1 MSARLTWL
9 SLRLVA
15 LAGAS
20 LVAVS
25 AVACAAPPAESDDDV
40 GQEESEQTST
50 PPAWYR
56 VRAAEGDALAVE
68 PVAGGSM
75 RCAAGDESPR
85 CAVSFVDVKRAGIAT
100 DVGDEARARIGSLA
114 KEDAVM
120 ILGRPSVR
128 TYGQGEQATRSLRL
142 LATKVYE
149 NVARASMDGELYE
162 ITKLPAPTP
171 CRLTRS
177 IPSPRGVLAA
187 PLLEAFDGTCAH
199 QARKIATSA
208 IFEIDTPDWRTDNG
222 PLAAPVVAGLDE
234 DLAQGSSVVV
244 VGRLVGSDGP
254 VSRPRPAQVWRDMKR
269 SLSR

>member
-1 MSARLTWL
+1 MSTRLTWP
-9 SLRLVA
+9 SLRLLA

-25 AVACAAPPAESDDDV
+25 AAACAAPPAEGDEDV

-56 VRAAEGDALAVE
+56 VRVAEGDTLAVE
-68 PVAGGSM
+68 PVSGGTM

-85 CAVSFVDVKRAGIAT
+85 CAVSFVDVRRAGIGPEI
-100 DVGDEARARIGSLA
+100 GDEARARIGSLA
-114 KEDAVM
+114 KDDAVM
-120 ILGRPSVR
+120 VLGRPSVR

-142 LATKVYE
+142 LATRIYE
-149 NVARASMDGELYE
+149 NVARASMDGDLYE
-162 ITKLPAPTP
+162 ITRLETPTP
-171 CRLTRS
+171 CRLTRM

-199 QARKIATSA
+199 QARKIATSDT
-208 IFEIDTPDWRTDNG
+208 FDIDTPDWRTDSG
-222 PLAAPVVAGLDE
+222 PIAPPVVAGLDE

-244 VGRLVGSDGP
+244 VGRLVGTAGP